1 MSQKRNLRQAK
12 YLEAG
17 IWLVSI
23 MKTFKV
29 TSKKYHNS
37 YGKPS
42 MNPGKLSKG
51 KEA

>member
-1 MSQKRNLRQAK
+1 MNQKQHLRQAK
-12 YLEAG
+12 YQEAG
-17 IWLVSI
+17 IWLVSM
-23 MKTFKV
+23 MKTFMV
-29 TSKKYHNS
+29 TSKKYHNA